1 MVVLS
6 GFRQGENRALLS
18 LSLVFRAG
26 EGLGTKICCQ
36 PC

>member
-1 MVVLS
+1 VLS
-6 GFRQGENRALLS
+6 EFRQGKNRAHFS